1 MEKNR
6 GVIRELLKYEF
17 ELGHTAKEAMDNINR
32 AKGHGIVAKRTAY
45 EWFSKFKNNQMEIAD
60 KKRAGRPR
68 EIDRAAVVN
77 TVEAHPST
85 TRMLAEDF
93 DYAQSQIVE
102 ILHAAGKKWLRSRWV
117 PKELTEAQKRNA
129 PERQTRQKVEDLG
142 WEPLDHAPYSPDM
155 APSDFYLFRSLE
167 HWLRG
172 KKFKTI
178 EEMRESLEEFFASK
192 DRDWYRRGLTRL
204 EEQWQKVIE
213 NNGEYFDY

>member
-1 MEKNR
+1 M
-6 GVIRELLKYEF
+6 G
-17 ELGHTAKEAMDNINR
+17 
-32 AKGHGIVAKRTAY
+32 
-45 EWFSKFKNNQMEIAD
+45 S
-60 KKRAGRPR
+60 KRA
-68 EIDRAAVVN
+68 
-77 TVEAHPST
+77 H
-85 TRMLAEDF
+85 
-93 DYAQSQIVE
+93 
-102 ILHAAGKKWLRSRWV
+102 RS
-117 PKELTEAQKRNA
+117 PKTEKSGNCDPVASKTSPVA
-129 PERQTRQKVEDLG
+129 
-142 WEPLDHAPYSPDM
+142 APYSPDM

>member
-77 TVEAHPST
+77 TVE
-85 TRMLAEDF
+85 R
-93 DYAQSQIVE
+93 
-102 ILHAAGKKWLRSRWV
+102 
-117 PKELTEAQKRNA
+117 
-129 PERQTRQKVEDLG
+129 PERTFGQRKPCCACGGIDVDRFFGSFWSRERRLSLVFIVSNSTVSA
-142 WEPLDHAPYSPDM
+142 APFEID
-155 APSDFYLFRSLE
+155 
-167 HWLRG
+167 
-172 KKFKTI
+172 
-178 EEMRESLEEFFASK
+178 EF
-192 DRDWYRRGLTRL
+192 
-204 EEQWQKVIE
+204 Q
-213 NNGEYFDY
+213 

>member
-1 MEKNR
+1 MRINFFLYILVNSYLIFNFYINFSLVSKKTEKNR

-77 TVEAHPST
+77 TVEAHPSMT

-93 DYAQSQIVE
+93 DCAQSQIVE
-102 ILHAAGKKWLRSRWV
+102 ILHAAG
-117 PKELTEAQKRNA
+117 
-129 PERQTRQKVEDLG
+129 
-142 WEPLDHAPYSPDM
+142 
-155 APSDFYLFRSLE
+155 
-167 HWLRG
+167 
-172 KKFKTI
+172 
-178 EEMRESLEEFFASK
+178 
-192 DRDWYRRGLTRL
+192 
-204 EEQWQKVIE
+204 
-213 NNGEYFDY
+213 